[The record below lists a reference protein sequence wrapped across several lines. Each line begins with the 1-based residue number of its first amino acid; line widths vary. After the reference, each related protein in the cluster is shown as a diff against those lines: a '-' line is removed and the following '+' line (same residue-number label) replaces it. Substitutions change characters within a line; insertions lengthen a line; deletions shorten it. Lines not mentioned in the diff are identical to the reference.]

1 MFPGQGSQVP
11 GMALDLAEQF
21 RDARLVVEEASEALS
36 MNIGKL
42 LGESSVEELRHPAA
56 AQVALVT
63 HALAAAAVLREEGGI
78 DAASAQGTLVNSV
91 LGHSVG
97 EISAC
102 AAAGAL
108 SLPDAVRLARIR
120 GLAMDWSGSLA
131 GEEPLML
138 ALMGCSADAAAAA
151 VRKHIASAAGTLRP
165 RVAVANINAPGQVV
179 LSGDMTAV
187 RAVEAALREAGSCRR
202 AVPLTV
208 GAAFHSPHMAAGV
221 AALRLLLRP
230 LPPRSCLDPS
240 SKAEPMDRARGR
252 ELAEDERTSSR
263 AEAARSRG
271 EEAAA
276 EAARARQAKGK
287 SEAEAE
293 AEAEADAGAES
304 GAAAEA
310 EAEAEAADES
320 AALLHR
326 FFAASPQARALSA
339 GGDRPVAFGP
349 PAVPVVTNIAAEV
362 VWPQTEDAGAAL
374 AERLVRQSAGTVQWE
389 ACVAAAL
396 RLAGE
401 AAPPDPEPAPDA
413 GPEGQWLELGPGSTL
428 AGLVR
433 RCAGRDGPGCAG
445 VGSAQGMA
453 DFLRQRR

>member
-120 GLAMDWSGSLA
+120 GLAMDWSGLLA

-240 SKAEPMDRARGR
+240 SKAEPLDRARGR

-287 SEAEAE
+287 SE
-293 AEAEADAGAES
+293 
-304 GAAAEA
+304 AEA

-445 VGSAQGMA
+445 GPCMA
-453 DFLRQRR
+453 DFRTGDGATVWG